1 MNMLLNPERPR
12 FDSDLWSALL
22 RPQPASAAGARNTAA
37 RELGAVISI
46 SAAPAA
52 RMRRGGPQRL
62 GSRSLEAPR
71 QARRPV
77 RVRTCEQRVLSPW
90 RHVCMRRS
98 SCATTSRTWL
108 TLHQVRMHAGTACC
122 LRTHRVS
129 STTMKPSLAHT
140 PSAACSLP
148 GAHAHMRAAACF
160 PRGALCVLHKSSC
173 VCCSSSTTRRPSTAR
188 TSSGAHARTY
198 AAA

>member
-1 MNMLLNPERPR
+1 M
-12 FDSDLWSALL
+12 
-22 RPQPASAAGARNTAA
+22 AAGRQVRMHAHMRAA
-37 RELGAVISI
+37 VCCLRGIVCAYSRGAVCCTPSMICRC
-46 SAAPAA
+46 A
-52 RMRRGGPQRL
+52 QL
-62 GSRSLEAPR
+62 
-71 QARRPV
+71 ARRPV

-98 SCATTSRTWL
+98 SCATTSEHGSHFARCAL
-108 TLHQVRMHAGTACC
+108 HAGTACC

-148 GAHAHMRAAACF
+148 GAHAHMRAAACT
-160 PRGALCVLHKSSC
+160 PRGALCVLHKSI
-173 VCCSSSTTRRPSTAR
+173 VFAALPSTTRRPSTAR

>member
-1 MNMLLNPERPR
+1 MNMLLNSERPR

-77 RVRTCEQRVLSPW
+77 RVRTCEQLAYFALSCRGIPQTLRAKALSACTARRPRQDDIRGQFGQRARL
-90 RHVCMRRS
+90 RHPI
-98 SCATTSRTWL
+98 SR
-108 TLHQVRMHAGTACC
+108 
-122 LRTHRVS
+122 
-129 STTMKPSLAHT
+129 
-140 PSAACSLP
+140 
-148 GAHAHMRAAACF
+148 RAAYNSHA
-160 PRGALCVLHKSSC
+160 PRGFWPL
-173 VCCSSSTTRRPSTAR
+173 
-188 TSSGAHARTY
+188 
-198 AAA
+198 

>member
-1 MNMLLNPERPR
+1 VRTEAQL
-12 FDSDLWSALL
+12 
-22 RPQPASAAGARNTAA
+22 QPA
-37 RELGAVISI
+37 EKKKCCV
-46 SAAPAA
+46 
-52 RMRRGGPQRL
+52 
-62 GSRSLEAPR
+62 
-71 QARRPV
+71 V
-77 RVRTCEQRVLSPW
+77 RVCDEHGCWSSGAHARTHASGCVLSPW
-90 RHVCMRRS
+90 HRVCILQRRCVLHPLHDMPLRTAGASPGARAHMRAARTVSMASCVHAPEQLRHDER
-98 SCATTSRTWL
+98 AWL
-108 TLHQVRMHAGTACC
+108 TLRQVRMHAGTACC